1 MNINISHNN
10 VIFLMGPTA
19 AGKTDIAV
27 ELTQYYPCD
36 IISVDSAM
44 IYRGMNIGSAKPSK
58 EILDIAPHRLINICE
73 PNEIYSAAQF
83 CQHAYREIEDI
94 IQHKRIP
101 LLVGG
106 TMLYF
111 RALQKGLSHL
121 PTADPIIRKKILTE
135 AQLLGWDI
143 LHDRLKKIDPIT
155 AKKIHP
161 NDPQR
166 LQRALEIYEL
176 TGQAPS
182 DIYAKN
188 NHSAFPYPIISIV
201 LAPSNRDVLHERIAT
216 RFHQML
222 SQGFIEEVSHLRE
235 SSDLN
240 LNLPSMRAVGYR
252 QVWEYLDDKL
262 TYAEMVE
269 RGIIATRQ
277 LAKRQLTWLRAWPDC
292 IWFDSLEANVIE
304 KIKKHLDNY
313 FLSKGEMASR
323 LTDEEAFIKWCNQ
336 LL

>member
-1 MNINISHNN
+1 MNINNF

-27 ELTQYYPCD
+27 ELTQCYPCD

-58 EILDIAPHRLINICE
+58 EILDIAPHRLIDICE

-83 CQHAYREIEDI
+83 CQNAYKEIGEI
-94 IQHKRIP
+94 IQQKRIP

-111 RALQKGLSHL
+111 RALQKGLSEL
-121 PTADPIIRKKILTE
+121 PTADPFIREKIISE
-135 AQLLGWDI
+135 AQLLGWDV
-143 LHDRLKKIDPIT
+143 LHDRLRKIDPIT
-155 AKKIHP
+155 ANKIHP

-182 DIYAKN
+182 DHYSKN
-188 NHSAFPYPIISIV
+188 NHSAFPYPIINIV

-216 RFHQML
+216 RFQQML

-235 SSDLN
+235 RSDLN

-252 QVWEYLDDKL
+252 QVWEYLDGKM
-262 TYAEMVE
+262 TYAEMVN

-277 LAKRQLTWLRAWPDC
+277 LAKRQLTWLRAWPEC
-292 IWFDSLEANVIE
+292 TWFDSLDTNVTE
-304 KIKKHLDNY
+304 KIRKHLDSY
-313 FLSKGEMASR
+313 LLSSGNNM
-323 LTDEEAFIKWCNQ
+323 
-336 LL
+336 